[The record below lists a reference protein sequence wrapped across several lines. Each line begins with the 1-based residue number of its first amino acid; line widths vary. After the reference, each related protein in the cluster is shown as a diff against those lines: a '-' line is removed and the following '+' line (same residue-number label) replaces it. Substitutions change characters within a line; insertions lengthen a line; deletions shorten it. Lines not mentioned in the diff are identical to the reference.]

1 MRTSTTLVTKPARRL
16 SALKPA
22 RRLSA
27 LKVLVLALAVTAGRS
42 AHAHGDLDKADGKK
56 EEGHVEIGGAE
67 AGEAGEGEGKETEKK
82 FEIGLDAVFGFGKV
96 PAVNQTSPS
105 TFGTVPSQTL
115 DNTKVSSD
123 SYILGFG
130 YWVSPKL
137 RVGARIPLVH
147 GVLTPGGLKNIRGA
161 TTFGNI
167 EVAVG
172 TEIELSKKLK
182 LLPTLGLA
190 LPTSAGLET
199 PEAEEINAEPTA
211 ARNHEALDRFS
222 ILRAAGASRGNE
234 ENAMFAA
241 RRFGI
246 VPELALEYRSKKLEL
261 EPFVKMD
268 NLLSASSTLK
278 KTYLGE
284 VTVGLRAT
292 YELKEWLDVGA
303 RVWLNV
309 AFDKE
314 DRDSSVL
321 AILEPQVRFH
331 LGPVTPLVG
340 LLIPVAP
347 FKSTDTNTGPVP
359 TNPVFDAR
367 FIALRL
373 AVGARF

>member
-1 MRTSTTLVTKPARRL
+1 MRTSRAFVTFGIF
-16 SALKPA
+16 
-22 RRLSA
+22 
-27 LKVLVLALAVTAGRS
+27 ALACTVGRS
-42 AHAHGDLDKADGKK
+42 AHAHGDTDKPEGNKAEAD
-56 EEGHVEIGGAE
+56 GHVEIGGAE
-67 AGEAGEGEGKETEKK
+67 ASESSEGEGKETTKK
-82 FEIGLDAVFGFGKV
+82 YEIGFDAVFGFGKV
-96 PAVNQTSPS
+96 PAVNQTAPA
-105 TFGTVPSQTL
+105 TFGTVPTQTL
-115 DNTKVSSD
+115 DNTTVSSD

-130 YWVSPKL
+130 YWISPKL

-147 GVLTPGGLKNIRGA
+147 GVLSPDGLKTSRGA

-167 EVAVG
+167 ELAVG
-172 TEIELSKKLK
+172 TEIELSTKLK

-199 PEAEEINAEPTA
+199 PEAEEINKEPTA
-211 ARNHEALDRFS
+211 PRNREALDRFS

-292 YELKEWLDVGA
+292 YELQEWLDVGA

-331 LGPVTPLVG
+331 FGPVTPLVG